1 MRVAKILNTV
11 SAGLTGTMV
20 AGGAFAQE
28 ALETVGIPVDKA
40 LNFQPAA
47 TELMRD
53 VIWLDTFLLYIIT
66 AISLFVTALLII
78 VLIRF
83 NKKANPVPATFTHN
97 SLLEVAWTIVPIV
110 VLIAIIPPSLTLL
123 FKQQE
128 IPAADITIKATGNQW
143 YWTHEYVDHGFEF
156 DSYMIG
162 HPATLGDDDGDEA
175 FKKSPAVLAA
185 LKEAGFN
192 DDEFLLATDTS
203 VVIPVNKT
211 VVVQVTASDVIHSW
225 TIPAFG
231 VKQDAVPG
239 RLAELWF
246 KAEKEGV
253 YFGQCSE
260 LCGKDH
266 SYMPITVKVVSEET
280 YDAWLRGAIDE
291 YAGIPLPVKVASA
304 N

>member
-1 MRVAKILNTV
+1 MRVANILKTV
-11 SAGLTGTMV
+11 SVTLVGTMV
-20 AGGAFAQE
+20 AGSAVAQD
-28 ALETVGIPVDKA
+28 ALETIGKPVEKE

-53 VIWLDTFLLYIIT
+53 IIWLDTFLLYIIT

-78 VLIRF
+78 VLIRY
-83 NKKANPVPATFTHN
+83 NKKANPTPATFTHN
-97 SLLEVAWTIVPIV
+97 SLLEVAWTVVPIV
-110 VLIAIIPPSLTLL
+110 ILVAIIPPSLTLL
-123 FKQQE
+123 FKQQK
-128 IPAADITIKATGNQW
+128 IPTADLTIKATGNQW

-162 HPATLGDDDGDEA
+162 HPSTLGDDVADDA
-175 FKKSPAVLAA
+175 FKKTPAVIAA
-185 LKEAGFN
+185 LEAAGYN
-192 DDEFLLATDTS
+192 EDEFLLATDTA
-203 VVIPVNKT
+203 VVVPVNKT

-225 TIPAFG
+225 TIPSFG

-246 KAEKEGV
+246 SADKEGV

-266 SYMPITVKVVSEET
+266 SYMPITVKVVSEEA